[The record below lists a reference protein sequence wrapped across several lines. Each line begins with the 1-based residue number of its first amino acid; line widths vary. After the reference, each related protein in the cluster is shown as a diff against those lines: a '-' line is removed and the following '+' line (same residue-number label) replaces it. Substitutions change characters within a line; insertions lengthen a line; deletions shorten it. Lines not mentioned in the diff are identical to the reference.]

1 MTMLDLLGKTTIAIP
16 SMALMTG
23 TLVQV
28 SPAAANPVQKPS
40 TSPAIVRLTPASS
53 LLTIS
58 QRDAENGSAPSIVVG
73 ASGGTNLSFLSTGE
87 IIQKAWLDPVNPVR
101 VTLDVDG
108 QFCSEAARSC
118 QGATVIHLKQITP
131 LPFPN
136 LPKAN
141 STLLT
146 VIAAVPG
153 GSRRLYTFRIQYGGN
168 DANHTVAVMPDRPGI
183 ATVTGVTPAIDPDRI
198 AQGLQV
204 AQQKQWV
211 YPGTPLCSRIE
222 RFIALVRAGRP
233 AATAAGQAGISM
245 QLVTRL
251 MQLGSG
257 DLVLSPT

>member
-1 MTMLDLLGKTTIAIP
+1 MLDFLSRSTIALP
-16 SMALMTG
+16 FVALMTG

-28 SPAAANPVQKPS
+28 LPAAAIPPQKSS
-40 TSPAIVRLTPASS
+40 TPAAVRLTPASS

-58 QRDAENGSAPSIVVG
+58 QRDAESGAAPSIVVG
-73 ASGGTNLSFLSTGE
+73 ANGGTNLSFLSTGE
-87 IIQKAWLDPVNPVR
+87 VIQKAWLDPVNPVR
-101 VTLDVDG
+101 VTLDIDG
-108 QFCSEAARSC
+108 QFCNGTARSC

-153 GSRRLYTFRIQYGGN
+153 GSRRLYTFRVQYGGN
-168 DANHTVAVMPDRPGI
+168 DANHTVAVVPDQPGI
-183 ATVTGVTPAIDPDRI
+183 TTATGLTPAIDPDRI
-198 AQGLQV
+198 LQGLQA
-204 AQQKQWV
+204 AQQKHWV
-211 YPGTPLCSRIE
+211 YPGTPLYSRIE

-245 QLVTRL
+245 QLVNRL
-251 MQLGSG
+251 MQLGSEN
-257 DLVLSPT
+257 LVLSPT